1 MTKQEVQTFIE
12 IVEQYFQH
20 ISGESATMGLPFIKS
35 EKQSEILDFTGLI
48 GVSGP
53 RKGGIY
59 VTTGKELLQDLTK
72 YILDEEETDEELLL
86 DMVGEMTNTISGN
99 VRKEFGSEFMISAP
113 MMVRG
118 AAEDIVLKL
127 KPPVFVI
134 PMTWKG
140 HKAYLSVGLD

>member
-1 MTKQEVQTFIE
+1 MKAEEVKAFVE
-12 IVEQYFQH
+12 IVEEYFSH
-20 ISGESATMGLPFIKS
+20 ISGERALMGLPFIKS
-35 EKQSEILDFTGLI
+35 EQKDEILDFTGLI

-59 VTTGKELLQDLTK
+59 VSAGRELLKDLAQL
-72 YILDEEETDEELLL
+72 ILSEEEWDEETLM

-99 VRKEFGSEFMISAP
+99 VRRVFGSDFMISAP
-113 MMVRG
+113 MMVKGPAR
-118 AAEDIVLKL
+118 DIVMKL
-127 KPPVFVI
+127 KPPVYVI

>member
-113 MMVRG
+113 MMVVGPQRTLCSSSNPRSSLYRCPGRG
-118 AAEDIVLKL
+118 IR
-127 KPPVFVI
+127 PTFQ
-134 PMTWKG
+134 
-140 HKAYLSVGLD
+140 